1 MSGDAQGKVSVL
13 PFPCNEKFTAMKG
26 KTYNGHCGCV
36 TSMCMTSDDGYMI
49 SICADSPT
57 ILVWRTRGMDEK
69 VRGFEFWASEQAAG
83 RGSVSETHYTANEA
97 SQRASSKPAEWI
109 TGEYQSRFVIER
121 KATVAGTR
129 DASRAAWL
137 SEIREPDW
145 YRDSSLALSDQ
156 PQKAPSCNLSMEW
169 VHGFRSRGYDGVKY
183 TKDGDLAF
191 FAGAT
196 AVVQQAPSSKN
207 GGIAKQVFH
216 TGHDGSDVL
225 CIAVSPDGR
234 TAATGEA
241 GVKPKVI
248 LWDLMS
254 GTTRKV
260 IESASDVGA
269 LHVGTSKTVG
279 GIGLVEFSSD

>member
-1 MSGDAQGKVSVL
+1 
-13 PFPCNEKFTAMKG
+13 
-26 KTYNGHCGCV
+26 
-36 TSMCMTSDDGYMI
+36 
-49 SICADSPT
+49 
-57 ILVWRTRGMDEK
+57 MDEK

-196 AVVQQAPSSKN
+196 AVVQQAP
-207 GGIAKQVFH
+207 A
-216 TGHDGSDVL
+216 
-225 CIAVSPDGR
+225 
-234 TAATGEA
+234 
-241 GVKPKVI
+241 PK
-248 LWDLMS
+248 M
-254 GTTRKV
+254 
-260 IESASDVGA
+260 GA
-269 LHVGTSKTVG
+269 LLSKCFIPGTMAVTFSALLYPPMEGQQLRAAWRETESDSLGPHVRHNSQGH
-279 GIGLVEFSSD
+279 